1 ARGKTDRMKIDP
13 PKILLVDDDL
23 DFRRAVGSIL
33 RINGYQVVEEPRP
46 LAVLKTVAEENPDLI
61 LLDLYMPGGDGIELL
76 RTMRELKVEVPVV
89 VISGRISLE
98 DLNELRQLGVEEIL
112 AKPINKTSLLLKV
125 KSVISGRADL

>member
-1 ARGKTDRMKIDP
+1 MKIDP